1 MAPHWYSL
9 PRWIW
14 APLPDDP
21 AERAR
26 LIGGAMGGGFDVI
39 AMPKYFR
46 PWAQGL
52 DVLRAQLDTVDDL
65 KMFSPAE
72 KKRLVLRMRAAGLD
86 PLRRNA
92 IPFSGRSR
100 PLLAVFDPAT
110 LRFLAIL
117 ECD

>member
-1 MAPHWYSL
+1 
-9 PRWIW
+9 
-14 APLPDDP
+14 
-21 AERAR
+21 
-26 LIGGAMGGGFDVI
+26 
-39 AMPKYFR
+39 MPKYFR